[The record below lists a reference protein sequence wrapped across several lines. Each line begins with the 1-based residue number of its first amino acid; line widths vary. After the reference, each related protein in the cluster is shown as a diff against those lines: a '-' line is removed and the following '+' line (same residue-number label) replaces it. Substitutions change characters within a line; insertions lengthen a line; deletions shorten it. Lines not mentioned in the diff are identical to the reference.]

1 MDVVHIVGASGRS
14 GGALCRALLA
24 DGRTVVPVVRSAE
37 RWATLG
43 IPLTPRVANLEA
55 PSTLRSALAD
65 ASIVVSCAHARHA
78 SAILAT
84 TDASTRSVFLG
95 STRRF
100 TRWPDDHGLGVIA
113 GEAAVLASHRSAV
126 MLHPTM
132 IYGADGED
140 VVQRLEGLLRRL
152 PLIPLPGGGRN
163 LVQPIHQSDVT
174 RCIVSASTIGWQKP
188 QAIVIAGPSPVSY
201 IKFIRAIA
209 RHAQLPPPRIVG
221 VPAWAMMAAAPLTR
235 IVPGV
240 PSVHAA
246 EIRRLLE
253 DKAFPV
259 DEMKAILGVIPISL
273 NDGLSQT
280 FTQGRT

>member
-1 MDVVHIVGASGRS
+1 MDVVHIVGASGKS

-24 DGRTVVPVVRSAE
+24 EGRTVVPVVRSAE

-43 IPLTPRVANLEA
+43 IPLTPRLADLEA

-78 SAILAT
+78 AAILAAT
-84 TDASTRSVFLG
+84 GASTRSVFLG

-100 TRWPDDHGLGVIA
+100 TRWPDEHGLGVIA
-113 GEAAVLASHRSAV
+113 GEAAVLASGRSAAI
-126 MLHPTM
+126 LHPTM

-140 VVQRLEGLLRRL
+140 DVQRLEGLLRRL
-152 PLIPLPGGGRN
+152 PVIPLPGGGRN
-163 LVQPIHQSDVT
+163 LVQPIHQSDIT
-174 RCIVSASTIGWQKP
+174 RCIVSASSIEWERP

-201 IKFIRAIA
+201 IEFTRAIA
-209 RHAQLPPPRIVG
+209 RHARLPAPRIVG

-235 IVPGV
+235 LVPGL

-253 DKAFPV
+253 DKAFPI
-259 DEMKAILGVIPISL
+259 DRMKAILGVLPISL
-273 NDGLSQT
+273 DDGLSQT
-280 FTQGRT
+280 FSQGRP